1 MKHLYILILAL
12 VVGQQGFAQNR
23 NEFDAFKKDILSQFD
38 TYFENVEMSGDGK
51 IILYAEEAYNTLLSV
66 KKNSIIRAV
75 LSDRI
80 EEFAIV
86 RYQYKSELWK
96 KETNNNRVTFIDD
109 WDMNSIAKTANIT
122 ASQKTNSHPW
132 FFYLG
137 AGGTYSD
144 AISDI
149 NNLNVS
155 SRLGFFLLK
164 NRWDLAVS
172 YTLNIA
178 GNGNYD
184 SPLNSNIGLMTK
196 VYFPIRKINISPY
209 IGTGISYITTSS
221 TSDIFTIN
229 SDSWDVPLYMG
240 ISWFVGHGSLD
251 IGYLYGNN
259 SGSMVTIG
267 YTFSLW
273 SK

>member
-12 VVGQQGFAQNR
+12 IVGQQGFAQNK
-23 NEFDAFKKDILSQFD
+23 NEFDTFKNDILSQFD
-38 TYFENVEMSGDGK
+38 TYFENIEMSGDGK
-51 IILYAEEAYNTLLSV
+51 IILYAKEAYNTLLPV
-66 KKNSIIRAV
+66 KKNNIMRTV
-75 LSDRI
+75 LSDRT

-96 KETNNNRVTFIDD
+96 KETKNNRVTLIDG
-109 WDMNSIAKTANIT
+109 WDMNSIMQKATL
-122 ASQKTNSHPW
+122 KTNSHPW

-144 AISDI
+144 AISDV

-164 NRWDLAVS
+164 NRWDLALS
-172 YTLNIA
+172 GTYTNISD
-178 GNGNYD
+178 GNSGFI
-184 SPLNSNIGLMTK
+184 NSANVGLMTK

-209 IGTGISYITTSS
+209 IGTGVSYITSLDDTSNS
-221 TSDIFTIN
+221 TLDTPIYI
-229 SDSWDVPLYMG
+229 G
-240 ISWFVGHGSLD
+240 ISWIIGHGSLD
-251 IGYLYGNN
+251 IGYQYSSNADN
-259 SGSMVTIG
+259 SMFTIG